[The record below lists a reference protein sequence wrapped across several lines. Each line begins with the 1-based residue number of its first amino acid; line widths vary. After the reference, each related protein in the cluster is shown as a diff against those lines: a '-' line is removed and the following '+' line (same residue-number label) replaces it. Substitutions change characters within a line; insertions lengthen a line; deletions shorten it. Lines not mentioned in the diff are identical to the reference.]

1 MLVKTITMF
10 FSFSSFPDFIY
21 IYIYI
26 YIYDTFMVHI
36 KLLNNNNNNNNNP
49 QIAFKNISLLG
60 GPHSEIKG
68 GLVEMESPQQ
78 EKNHSRLYSLFV
90 CVVFRNK

>member
-1 MLVKTITMF
+1 MF
-10 FSFSSFPDFIY
+10 FSFSSFPDF
-21 IYIYI
+21 IYI

-36 KLLNNNNNNNNNP
+36 KLLNNNNNNNNNNNP

-60 GPHSEIKG
+60 GPQSEIKG
-68 GLVEMESPQQ
+68 GLVEMESPQE